1 MSDLKAIYIN
11 MAVLGILTLSIISF
25 IIGTQTDNTV
35 GTDNKLL
42 NNTLIN
48 ESYGDLEQTLEGS
61 KSEMKASSDN
71 LEDIPPSESIGDLD
85 VASTISTTRSA
96 KGIIVGLWNT
106 FTKFPELLGV
116 PSIITK
122 VLTSILLLLIIIGI
136 WALWKGAITT

>member
-71 LEDIPPSESIGDLD
+71 LEDVPPSESIGDLD